1 MTFEE
6 LMKKPELSP
15 DETKKALELA
25 SRQTESPSGGSRP
38 LIPAQNS

>member
-25 SRQTESPSGGSRP
+25 SRRTESC
-38 LIPAQNS
+38 